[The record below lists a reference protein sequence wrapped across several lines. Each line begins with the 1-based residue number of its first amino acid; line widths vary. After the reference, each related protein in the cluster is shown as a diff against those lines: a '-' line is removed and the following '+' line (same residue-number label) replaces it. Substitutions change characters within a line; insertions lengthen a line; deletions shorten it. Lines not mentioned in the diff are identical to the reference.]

1 MPERIAFHIG
11 DLFSIA
17 VHNAAVFTDIGQ
29 HGYFFMDPAVL
40 VPLQRNFQC
49 AKSFGQRNYTFII
62 EKLPPESGNALC
74 VDRLL

>member
-1 MPERIAFHIG
+1 MPERIALYIG

-17 VHNAAVFTDIGQ
+17 VHNAAIFTDIGQ
-29 HGYFFMDPAVL
+29 HGYFFHPAVL
-40 VPLQRNFQC
+40 VPLPRNFQY

-62 EKLPPESGNALC
+62 EKLPPENGNALC